1 MATRVTQVVKTII
14 TEYPSTAR
22 ITQVVKIT
30 IATVAPQG
38 SNTGLRTLG
47 MGS

>member
-14 TEYPSTAR
+14 TEFPSTAR

-30 IATVAPQG
+30 IATVNPGYVPQ
-38 SNTGLRTLG
+38 GLRTLG